1 MLAAPS
7 VDDANQIGTRKKR
20 TFRNRPTVTSAAAL
34 RRKLRQRACGS
45 SGCAFGSH
53 SPRPAASAHATASS
67 ATALGA
73 NAIVCFAYS
82 CDRIPRP
89 SAIPG
94 AIPSSTLRQGTRA
107 SRSRSDVPGAGGGA
121 AAIASG
127 AGICSSLIR
136 EIDSPRREKN
146 RRACYAGTVGGGGP
160 SGLRFAHPVADA
172 RFGLEQA
179 RARRFDL
186 DLPPELSH
194 VDAQVM
200 RLARVPGAPDLLQD

>member
-20 TFRNRPTVTSAAAL
+20 TLRNRPTVTSAAAL

-45 SGCAFGSH
+45 SGCASGSH
-53 SPRPAASAHATASS
+53 SPRPAASAHPTTSS

-94 AIPSSTLRQGTRA
+94 ARPSITLRHGTRA

-121 AAIASG
+121 GIMASG
-127 AGICSSLIR
+127 AATCSSLMQG
-136 EIDSPRREKN
+136 N
-146 RRACYAGTVGGGGP
+146 R
-160 SGLRFAHPVADA
+160 
-172 RFGLEQA
+172 
-179 RARRFDL
+179 
-186 DLPPELSH
+186 
-194 VDAQVM
+194 
-200 RLARVPGAPDLLQD
+200 